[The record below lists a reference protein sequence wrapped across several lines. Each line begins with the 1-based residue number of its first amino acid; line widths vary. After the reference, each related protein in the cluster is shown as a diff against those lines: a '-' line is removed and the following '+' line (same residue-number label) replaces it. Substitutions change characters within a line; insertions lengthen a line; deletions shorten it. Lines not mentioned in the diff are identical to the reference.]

1 MYILVWKCVVCERE
15 REKANGEKGQ
25 LKGREGEVRERK
37 GNFLKNEIV

>member
-15 REKANGEKGQ
+15 REGEWREGAIKG
-25 LKGREGEVRERK
+25 KGREVRERK